1 MIRKMLKS
9 DYEGVRKLMKQVHQ
23 LHYVNRPDIFLDGD
37 ALGKSYFDK
46 LFHDEYFCYVYVK
59 DDEIVVL
66 LMMEHHVK
74 PRYEVLMK
82 IIERV
87 ALAVNYMIMQQ
98 LLQKHMKQ
106 QVLN

>member
-9 DYEGVRKLMKQVHQ
+9 DYEGVKKLMKQVHQ

-37 ALGKSYFDK
+37 VLSKSYFDK

-59 DDEIVVL
+59 DDEIVGL

-74 PRYEVLMK
+74 PRYEV
-82 IIERV
+82 
-87 ALAVNYMIMQQ
+87 VNDRNVFYIMQQ

-106 QVLN
+106 QGLN